1 MSRSVTIL
9 GSTGSVGSSTL
20 DVIQSQPEQFSIHAL
35 TAQSKVALLAEQAK
49 KFKAKLAVI
58 GDESLHGELK
68 EALAGTNIKTAAGKK
83 SIVDAASE
91 KVDYTMAAIV
101 GMAGLEPM
109 LAAIENGRCVAI
121 ANKEPMVAAGKF
133 VMEAAKKSGATLLPV
148 DSEHNAIFQL
158 FDEKNKDEITRI
170 ILTASGG
177 PFREWPVS
185 KMQSATP
192 KQAIAHPNWSMGAK
206 ISVDSA
212 TMMNKALEV
221 IEAHF
226 LFGMLPERIEVLVHP
241 QSIIH
246 SMVEYSDGS
255 VLAQMGASDMRVPIT
270 HTLAWPSRMNGPA
283 QHLDFNKISSLTFEP
298 VDHCRFPAINYAYDC
313 LKDGQAACIAMNA
326 ANEEAVAAFL
336 GGNLGF
342 LDIFETVRRTVEQKD
357 NPVLDNLGDILV
369 FDEKMRNIAKTCILE
384 NKSNA
389 SNTNRKVS

>member
-1 MSRSVTIL
+1 MRSVTIL
-9 GSTGSVGSSTL
+9 GSTGSVGTATL
-20 DVIQSQPEQFSIHAL
+20 DVVQSHPDKFAVFAL
-35 TAQSKVALLAEQAK
+35 TAQGKVDVLAEQAK
-49 KFKAKLAVI
+49 AARAKLAVI
-58 GDESLHGELK
+58 GDESLHGQLK
-68 EALAGTNIKTAAGKK
+68 DALAGTGIKTAAGKK
-83 SIVDAASE
+83 AIIEAASE

-109 LAAIENGRCVAI
+109 LAAIANGTCVAI
-121 ANKEPMVAAGKF
+121 ANKEPMVAAGKL
-133 VMEAAKKSGATLLPV
+133 VMSAAKKSGATLLPV
-148 DSEHNAIFQL
+148 DSEHNAIFQI
-158 FDEKNKDEITRI
+158 FDQKNKDEITRI

-185 KMQSATP
+185 RMESATP
-192 KQAIAHPNWSMGAK
+192 KQAIAHPYWSMGAK

-212 TMMNKALEV
+212 SLMNKALEV

-226 LFGMLPERIEVLVHP
+226 LFAIPAEKIEVLVHP
-241 QSIIH
+241 QSVIH

-270 HTLAWPSRMNGPA
+270 HTLGWPNRMNGPA
-283 QHLDFNKISSLTFEP
+283 QHLDFTKISSLTFEA

-326 ANEEAVAAFL
+326 ANEEAVASFL

-342 LDIFETVRRTVEQKD
+342 LDIFETVRRTVEQKGGA
-357 NPVLDNLGDILV
+357 VLDNLGDVLA
-369 FDEKMRNIAKTCILE
+369 FDQKMRNIAKSCILE

>member
-1 MSRSVTIL
+1 MRSVTIL
-9 GSTGSVGSSTL
+9 GSTGSVGAATL
-20 DVIQSQPEQFSIHAL
+20 DVVKSHPDKFSVSAL
-35 TAQSKVALLAEQAK
+35 TAQSKVELLAEQAK
-49 KFKAKLAVI
+49 SVHAKLAVI
-58 GDESLHGELK
+58 GDESLHSQLK
-68 EALAGTNIKTAAGKK
+68 DALAGTGIKTAAGKK
-83 SIVDAASE
+83 AIIDAASE

-109 LAAIENGRCVAI
+109 LAAIANGRCVAI

-133 VMEAAKKSGATLLPV
+133 VMAAAKKSGATLLPV
-148 DSEHNAIFQL
+148 DSEHNAIFQI

-177 PFREWPVS
+177 PFREWPIS
-185 KMQSATP
+185 RMEGASP
-192 KQAIAHPNWSMGAK
+192 KQAIAHPNWTMGAK

-212 TMMNKALEV
+212 SLMNKALEV

-226 LFGMLPERIEVLVHP
+226 MFDMLPEKIEVLVHP
-241 QSIIH
+241 QSVIH

-270 HTLAWPSRMNGPA
+270 HTLGWPNRMNGPA
-283 QHLDFNKISSLTFEP
+283 QRLDFTKISSLTFEP

-313 LKDGQAACIAMNA
+313 LEDGQAACIAMNA
-326 ANEEAVAAFL
+326 ANEEAVASFL
-336 GGNLGF
+336 AGNLGF
-342 LDIFETVRRTVEQKD
+342 LDIFETVRKAVDKKGD
-357 NPVLDNLGDILV
+357 PVLDNLGDILV